1 MKGDPKIIDT
11 LNERLIDEATGI
23 AQYLAHR
30 ATLNVWEYPKLVD
43 YINERIE
50 DERRH
55 FDILAERI
63 VFLEGTPAVGVLNEV
78 NVGGYVRQMLGNDLA
93 VEVAAIENYR
103 ESIQLCLEC
112 GDAKTRTLL
121 ESILSDEDDH
131 TRDIE
136 ALILQM
142 NQMTAQNFLSAKI

>member
-78 NVGGYVRQMLGNDLA
+78 NVGEIGRAHV
-93 VEVAAIENYR
+93 
-103 ESIQLCLEC
+103 
-112 GDAKTRTLL
+112 
-121 ESILSDEDDH
+121 
-131 TRDIE
+131 
-136 ALILQM
+136 
-142 NQMTAQNFLSAKI
+142 